1 MRPLGAALSLA
12 MLVAPNARAEM
23 DLGAWLSQDTA
34 TGDWGGLRSRAED
47 AGLTIEGNYQTDLLT
62 NPIGG
67 ESQGFAYDGLM
78 EISLDFDLEKIAGL
92 EGTSFFIAGYWAS
105 GDDLSDTDI
114 GNLIDVSQ
122 VFDGR
127 TVRLGQMY
135 LKQKLLG
142 DALDVAIG
150 RLTVGD
156 DFATSDLY
164 DSYVSSGVNGNPF
177 ALDEN
182 LSSFTEDSLAQWGVR
197 AIVEPIKQ
205 IRLAAGVYNADPD
218 VFRDGEHGVDFVLN
232 PEDGVLV
239 FAEAGYQWNEAED
252 ESGLPGSATFGGYY
266 DSSDFDTVQDED
278 DDAAVQDD
286 DADDDS
292 SEERDGNYGFYF
304 LLDQMVYREGGSGG
318 DEDSDQGLTPW
329 AAFTFAPVERVNTIP
344 FSASGG
350 LVYQGLIPGR
360 DDDVTALA
368 VYYGKFSDKLE
379 DQNAET
385 VVEANHRFQL
395 APWLYVTPDFQ
406 YVIRPNGQS
415 DIDDAAVFGGEIG
428 IDF

>member
-1 MRPLGAALSLA
+1 MFLA
-12 MLVAPNARAEM
+12 SGARAEM

-47 AGLTIEGNYQTDLLT
+47 AGLTVEGNYQTDLLA

-67 ESQGFAYDGLM
+67 EQQGFAYDGLM
-78 EISLDFDLEKIAGL
+78 EISLNFDLEKLAGL
-92 EGTSFFIAGYWAS
+92 QGTSFFIAGYWAS
-105 GDDLSDTDI
+105 GDDLSDTKI

-127 TVRLGQMY
+127 TVTLGQMY
-135 LKQKLLG
+135 LEQKLF
-142 DALDVAIG
+142 DERLDVAIG
-150 RLTVGD
+150 RLTTGD

-182 LSSFTEDSLAQWGVR
+182 LPSFTEDSTAAWGVR
-197 AIVEPIKQ
+197 AIVEPIEQ

-252 ESGLPGSATFGGYY
+252 DTGLPGSATFGGYY
-266 DSSDFDTVQDED
+266 DSSDFDTVEAED
-278 DDAAVQDD
+278 DDADE
-286 DADDDS
+286 DS
-292 SEERDGNYGFYF
+292 DQQRDGNYGFYL
-304 LLDQMVYREGGSGG
+304 LLDQMVYREGGAG
-318 DEDSDQGLTPW
+318 SDQGLTPW
-329 AAFTFAPVERVNTIP
+329 AALTVAPVERVNTIP
-344 FSASGG
+344 FSASAG

-368 VYYGKFSDKLE
+368 VYYGKFSDRLE
-379 DQNAET
+379 NQNAET
-385 VVEANHRFQL
+385 VVEANYRLQL

>member
-1 MRPLGAALSLA
+1 MA
-12 MLVAPNARAEM
+12 
-23 DLGAWLSQDTA
+23 
-34 TGDWGGLRSRAED
+34 
-47 AGLTIEGNYQTDLLT
+47 

-67 ESQGFAYDGLM
+67 EQQGFAYDGLM
-78 EISLDFDLEKIAGL
+78 EISLDFDLERIAGL
-92 EGTSFFIAGYWAS
+92 EGTSFIIAGYWAS
-105 GDDLSDTDI
+105 GDDLSDTKI

-135 LKQKLLG
+135 LEQELFG
-142 DALDVAIG
+142 EALDVAVG
-150 RLTVGD
+150 RLSTGD

-177 ALDEN
+177 AISEN
-182 LSSFTEDSLAQWGVR
+182 LPSFAEDSVAQWGVR
-197 AIVEPIKQ
+197 ATLQPTAP

-218 VFRDGEHGVDFVLN
+218 VVEDGKHGVDFVLN
-232 PEDGVLV
+232 PQDGVLAI
-239 FAEAGYQWNEAED
+239 AEAGYQWNDAED
-252 ESGLPGSATFGGYY
+252 DVGLPGSAIFGGYY
-266 DSSDFDTVQDED
+266 DSGDFEALDE
-278 DDAAVQDD
+278 
-286 DADDDS
+286 S
-292 SEERDGNYGFYF
+292 GKRRDGNYGFYL
-304 LLDQMVYREGGSGG
+304 LLDQMVYRENRPESATR
-318 DEDSDQGLTPW
+318 SDQGLTPW

-360 DDDVTALA
+360 DDDLTALA
-368 VYYGKFSDKLE
+368 VYYGKFTDRLQ

-395 APWLYVTPDFQ
+395 TPWLYVTPDFQ

-415 DIDDAAVFGGEIG
+415 DIDNAAVLGGEIS

>member
-1 MRPLGAALSLA
+1 MFLA
-12 MLVAPNARAEM
+12 SGARAEM

-47 AGLTIEGNYQTDLLT
+47 AGLTVEGNYQTDLLT

-135 LKQKLLG
+135 LEQKLLG

-182 LSSFTEDSLAQWGVR
+182 LPSFTEDSTAAWGVR
-197 AIVEPIKQ
+197 AIVEPIEQ

-252 ESGLPGSATFGGYY
+252 DTGLPGSATFGGYY
-266 DSSDFDTVQDED
+266 DSSDFDTVEAED
-278 DDAAVQDD
+278 DDADE
-286 DADDDS
+286 DS
-292 SEERDGNYGFYF
+292 DQQRDGNYGFYL
-304 LLDQMVYREGGSGG
+304 LLDQKVYREDGPG
-318 DEDSDQGLTPW
+318 SDQGLTPW

-360 DDDVTALA
+360 DDDLTALA
-368 VYYGKFSDKLE
+368 VYYGKFSDRLE
-379 DQNAET
+379 NQNAET
-385 VVEANHRFQL
+385 VVEANYRLQL

>member
-1 MRPLGAALSLA
+1 MFLA
-12 MLVAPNARAEM
+12 SGARAEM

-47 AGLTIEGNYQTDLLT
+47 AGLTVEGNYQTDLLT

-135 LKQKLLG
+135 LEQKLLG

-182 LSSFTEDSLAQWGVR
+182 LPSFTEDSTAAWGVR
-197 AIVEPIKQ
+197 AIVEPIEQ

-252 ESGLPGSATFGGYY
+252 DTGLPGSATFGGYY
-266 DSSDFDTVQDED
+266 DSSDFDTVEAED
-278 DDAAVQDD
+278 DDADE
-286 DADDDS
+286 DS
-292 SEERDGNYGFYF
+292 DQQRDGNYGFYL
-304 LLDQMVYREGGSGG
+304 LLDQKVYREDGPGSN
-318 DEDSDQGLTPW
+318 QGLTPW

-344 FSASGG
+344 FSASGE

-360 DDDVTALA
+360 DADLTALA
-368 VYYGKFSDKLE
+368 VYYGKFSDRLE
-379 DQNAET
+379 NQNAET
-385 VVEANHRFQL
+385 VVEANYRLQL

>member
-1 MRPLGAALSLA
+1 
-12 MLVAPNARAEM
+12 
-23 DLGAWLSQDTA
+23 
-34 TGDWGGLRSRAED
+34 
-47 AGLTIEGNYQTDLLT
+47 
-62 NPIGG
+62 
-67 ESQGFAYDGLM
+67 
-78 EISLDFDLEKIAGL
+78 
-92 EGTSFFIAGYWAS
+92 
-105 GDDLSDTDI
+105 
-114 GNLIDVSQ
+114 
-122 VFDGR
+122 
-127 TVRLGQMY
+127 MY
-135 LKQKLLG
+135 LEQKLLG

-182 LSSFTEDSLAQWGVR
+182 LPSFTEDSTAAWGVR
-197 AIVEPIKQ
+197 AIVEPIEQ

-252 ESGLPGSATFGGYY
+252 DTGLPGSATFGGYY
-266 DSSDFDTVQDED
+266 DSSDFDTVEAED
-278 DDAAVQDD
+278 DDADE
-286 DADDDS
+286 DS
-292 SEERDGNYGFYF
+292 DQQRDGNYGFYL
-304 LLDQMVYREGGSGG
+304 LLDQMVYREGGPG
-318 DEDSDQGLTPW
+318 SDQGLTPW

-360 DDDVTALA
+360 DDDLTALA
-368 VYYGKFSDKLE
+368 VYYGKFSDRLE
-379 DQNAET
+379 NQNAET
-385 VVEANHRFQL
+385 VVEANYRLQL

>member
-1 MRPLGAALSLA
+1 LRVRLLCAALSAAL
-12 MLVAPNARAEM
+12 LVTSAARAEM
-23 DLGAWLSQDTA
+23 DLDGWLSQDTA
-34 TGDWGGLRSRAED
+34 TGDWGGLRSRVEA
-47 AGLTIEGNYQTDLLT
+47 AGLTVEGNYQTDLLA

-67 ESQGFAYDGLM
+67 EQQGFAYDGLM
-78 EISLDFDLEKIAGL
+78 EISLDFDLDKIAGL

-105 GDDLSDTDI
+105 GEDLSDTKI

-135 LKQKLLG
+135 LEQELFG
-142 DALDVAIG
+142 DVLDVAVG
-150 RLTVGD
+150 RLTTGD

-164 DSYVSSGVNGNPF
+164 DSYVSSGINGNPF

-182 LSSFTEDSLAQWGVR
+182 LPSFTEDSVAQWGVR
-197 AIVEPIKQ
+197 AIVHPTEQ

-218 VFRDGEHGVDFVLN
+218 VAKDGKHGVDFVLN

-239 FAEAGYQWNEAED
+239 MAEAGYQWNQAED
-252 ESGLPGSATFGGYY
+252 DSGLPGSATFGGYY
-266 DSSDFDTVQDED
+266 DSSDFESVADED
-278 DDAAVQDD
+278 SDDGSGD
-286 DADDDS
+286 
-292 SEERDGNYGFYF
+292 ERDGNYGFYL
-304 LLDQMVYREGGSGG
+304 LLDQMVFREGGAG
-318 DEDSDQGLTPW
+318 SDQGLTPW
-329 AAFTFAPVERVNTIP
+329 TAFTFAPVERVNTIP

-350 LVYQGLIPGR
+350 LVYQGLIPRR
-360 DDDVTALA
+360 DDDLTAVA

-385 VVEANHRFQL
+385 VIEVNHRLQL
-395 APWLYVTPDFQ
+395 TPWLYATPDFQ
-406 YVIRPNGQS
+406 YVFRPNGQS